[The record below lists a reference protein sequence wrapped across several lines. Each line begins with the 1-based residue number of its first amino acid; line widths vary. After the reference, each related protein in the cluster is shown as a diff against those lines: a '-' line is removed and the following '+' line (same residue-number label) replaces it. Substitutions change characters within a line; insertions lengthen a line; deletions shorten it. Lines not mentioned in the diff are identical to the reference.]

1 MKLFLVRHG
10 QSTLNKAKIHQT
22 PTTPLSPKG
31 IKQAKLVAEKLKG
44 MRFDAILC
52 SKYLRA
58 VQTSEI
64 INKALRK
71 RIKYMQMLNEH
82 KMPTEIGGLAANS
95 KFVMAIHGQKRK
107 HMHDPSWHYSDEE
120 NEFELRD
127 RAIRFLNYARRMRK
141 RSVLAITHGAFI
153 DMIITVAIF
162 GKETMPEDFFMIHQ
176 HFHAKNTGMTELEFT
191 EAGIWR
197 LRTFNDY
204 SHLR

>member
-10 QSTLNKAKIHQT
+10 QSTLNKVNTHQT
-22 PTTPLSPKG
+22 PTTPLSPEG
-31 IKQAKLVAEKLKG
+31 IKQARLVAAKLKG
-44 MRFDAILC
+44 MRFDVVLC

-64 INKALRK
+64 INRALRK
-71 RIKYMQMLNEH
+71 RIRYTPLLNEH
-82 KMPTEIGGLAANS
+82 RMPSEIQGMVSGS
-95 KFVMAIHGQKRK
+95 KFIVEMQKKRAR
-107 HMHDPSWHYSDEE
+107 HLRDPSWHFSDEE

-127 RAIRFLNYARRMRK
+127 RAIRFLNYARRMGK

-162 GKETMPEDFFMIHQ
+162 GKETMPEDFLRIHQ
-176 HFHAKNTGMTELEFT
+176 HFHPKNAGITELEFT
-191 EAGIWR
+191 EKRLWR
-197 LRTFNDY
+197 LRTFNDC

>member
-10 QSTLNKAKIHQT
+10 QSTLNKVKTHQT
-22 PTTPLSPKG
+22 PTTPLSPEGREQARLVARKLKG
-31 IKQAKLVAEKLKG
+31 IK
-44 MRFDAILC
+44 FDAVLC

-64 INKALRK
+64 INKVLRK
-71 RIKYMQMLNEH
+71 RIRYTQMLNEH
-82 KMPTEIGGLAANS
+82 RMPSEIQGMVSGS
-95 KFVMAIHGQKRK
+95 KFIMEIQKKSAK
-107 HMHDPSWHYSDEE
+107 HLHDPSWHFSDEE

-127 RAIRFLNYARRMRK
+127 RAIRFLNYVRRMGK

-162 GKETMPEDFFMIHQ
+162 GKETMPEDYFRIHR
-176 HFHAKNTGMTELEFT
+176 HFHAKNTGITELEYT
-191 EAGIWR
+191 EKRLWR